1 MNYSEKQRKNSRV
14 EEPSYVNYYPF
25 KHVCKIGLKGGCKE
39 EENCN
44 IDWAGMH
51 ISEYAQMFS

>member
-1 MNYSEKQRKNSRV
+1 MV
-14 EEPSYVNYYPF
+14 EEPSYGNLNN
-25 KHVCKIGLKGGCKE
+25 VCKIGLKGRCK